1 MHIIQVTV
9 FMTALFFSTSSAA
22 QVGQNE
28 GMLDANLADIE
39 SLQSTLSIG
48 AELAEAIDEGRPYLN
63 AQQLDT
69 VLLRFLTAEERR
81 DVYGHIFRQ
90 INLNQASRS
99 AIMLIPNM
107 SERIAHEFEEYRP
120 YSSLEQF
127 RREMSKY
134 VDAEEVARLEQYVF
148 IPLNLNAAS
157 EAELMTIPGMT
168 SRMAHEFEEY
178 RPYVSYDQFRRE
190 IGKYVDDRELSRLES
205 YVTLD

>member
-107 SERIAHEFEEYRP
+107 SERMAHEFEEYRP
-120 YSSLEQF
+120 YRSLEQF

-190 IGKYVDDRELSRLES
+190 IGKYVDDKELSRLES

>member
-9 FMTALFFSTSSAA
+9 FMTALFFSASSAA
-22 QVGQNE
+22 QVGKSE
-28 GMLDANLADIE
+28 GMLDANLANIE
-39 SLQSTLSIG
+39 SLQSTLSFG
-48 AELAEAIDEGRPYLN
+48 AELAEAIDKGRPYLN

-69 VLLRFLTAEERR
+69 VLLRFLTTEERR

-107 SERIAHEFEEYRP
+107 SER
-120 YSSLEQF
+120 
-127 RREMSKY
+127 
-134 VDAEEVARLEQYVF
+134 
-148 IPLNLNAAS
+148 
-157 EAELMTIPGMT
+157 
-168 SRMAHEFEEY
+168 MAHEFEEY

-190 IGKYVDDRELSRLES
+190 IGKYVDDKELSRLES